1 MRTVLLQTVM
11 ETDSAGG
18 QIGKVDLSAGDF
30 QVSLSMGLGVQAK
43 NIEQNYIYD
52 MLYES
57 KGYCAY

>member
-1 MRTVLLQTVM
+1 M

-30 QVSLSMGLGVQAK
+30 QASMSVGLGVQAK

-57 KGYCAY
+57 KGCCAY